1 MAALRFARYWE
12 SRKEIFGNEKYLER
26 MELSGA
32 LRDDLAALQSGV
44 FCLLEPDA
52 SGRYILFLNVA
63 RHALDEYT
71 SDSLVSGYAPVTL
84 CFGQCLTC
92 YILISYA

>member
-1 MAALRFARYWE
+1 MHATGKVVKKF
-12 SRKEIFGNEKYLER
+12 SGMKYLER

-71 SDSLVSGYAPVTL
+71 SDSLVSRYALVTL
-84 CFGQCLTC
+84 CFGQCLMC
-92 YILISYA
+92 YIYSYA